1 MPNSPEIVIQIS
13 ALIRGLWFPSE
24 TEAPWTIPTWTL
36 RTTEASDIRR
46 SLHRADGV
54 AIHEITLDDL
64 MNQVDKRCQG
74 YGDEG
79 KAIAQQ
85 HHTLARYLKH
95 HCQAVRVFRVGNI
108 TVDILLVG
116 ETPEDTILLQTQSVE
131 T

>member
-1 MPNSPEIVIQIS
+1 MPSPEIMIQVS

-36 RTTEASDIRR
+36 GTIETSEIRR

-95 HCQAVRVFRVGNI
+95 HCTTVRVFRVGNI
-108 TVDILLVG
+108 TIDILLVG
-116 ETPEDTILLQTQSVE
+116 ESSENTILLQTQSVE